1 MSKKT
6 KYTSEYFDE
15 DTPRFI
21 AMQYEGSKCFYIFD
35 TVKLDFV
42 GYSHCYHDYRECEK
56 ICDIINTVDYLLKEA
71 QSCQNGLEQLNI

>member
-6 KYTSEYFDE
+6 KYTSEDFDE
-15 DTPRFI
+15 DAPRFM
-21 AMQYEGSKCFYIFD
+21 AMRYPGSKSKCFYIFD

-42 GYSHCYHDYRECEK
+42 GYSQCYHDYKECEK

-71 QSCQNGLEQLNI
+71 NQQ